1 MEDLN
6 AQEQTLADQESFD
19 NWVVANDGN
28 KAKVAV
34 DLIGDIF
41 ARNRAGEYLIDDE
54 TKMEQ
59 ISKVVGFY
67 WGMV

>member
-19 NWVVANDGN
+19 NWVVANDGK

-34 DLIGDIF
+34 DLIGDIL

>member
-1 MEDLN
+1 MERVN
-6 AQEQTLADQESFD
+6 ARAEILKDQESFD
-19 NWVVANDGN
+19 NWVAAEGGD
-28 KAKVAV
+28 KSKVAIN
-34 DLIGDIF
+34 LIGDIF
-41 ARNRAGEYLIDDE
+41 AQDHAGEYLIDDE

>member
-6 AQEQTLADQESFD
+6 AQAQTLADQESFD
-19 NWVVANDGN
+19 NWVMVNDGN
-28 KAKVAV
+28 KSKVAV

-41 ARNRAGEYLIDDE
+41 GRDRAGEYLIDDE

-67 WGMV
+67 WGMA

>member
-28 KAKVAV
+28 KAKVAIN
-34 DLIGDIF
+34 LIGDIF

>member
-1 MEDLN
+1 MERAEILI
-6 AQEQTLADQESFD
+6 DQESFD

-28 KAKVAV
+28 KSKVAV

-41 ARNRAGEYLIDDE
+41 GQDTTGESLIDDE
-54 TKMEQ
+54 SKMEQ

-67 WGMV
+67 WGMA

>member
-6 AQEQTLADQESFD
+6 ARAEILISQESFD
-19 NWVVANDGN
+19 NWVVVNDGN
-28 KAKVAV
+28 KSKVAT
-34 DLIGDIF
+34 DLIKDISSQDY
-41 ARNRAGEYLIDDE
+41 AGEYLIDDE

-67 WGMV
+67 WGMA

>member
-1 MEDLN
+1 MERVN
-6 AQEQTLADQESFD
+6 ARAEILIDQESFD

-28 KAKVAV
+28 KTKVAV
-34 DLIGDIF
+34 DLIEDIF
-41 ARNRAGEYLIDDE
+41 GRDHAGEYLIDDE

-67 WGMV
+67 WGMA

>member
-28 KAKVAV
+28 KSKVAIN
-34 DLIGDIF
+34 LIGDIF
-41 ARNRAGEYLIDDE
+41 ARDRAGEYLIDDE
-54 TKMEQ
+54 TKMEK

-67 WGMV
+67 WGMA

>member
-6 AQEQTLADQESFD
+6 AQEQVLADQASFD
-19 NWVVANDGN
+19 NWVVLNDGN
-28 KAKVAV
+28 KSKVAV
-34 DLIGDIF
+34 SLIGDIF
-41 ARNRAGEYLIDDE
+41 ARDRAGEYLVDDE

-67 WGMV
+67 WGMA

>member
-6 AQEQTLADQESFD
+6 NKAETLTDQESFD
-19 NWVVANDGN
+19 NWVMANDGN
-28 KAKVAV
+28 KAKVAT

-41 ARNRAGEYLIDDE
+41 SRDRVGEYLVDDE

-67 WGMV
+67 WGMA

>member
-1 MEDLN
+1 MEDLD
-6 AQEQTLADQESFD
+6 AQAQTLADQESFD

-28 KAKVAV
+28 KSKVAIN
-34 DLIGDIF
+34 LIGDIF
-41 ARNRAGEYLIDDE
+41 ARDRAGEHLIDDE

-67 WGMV
+67 WGMA